1 MRKGAKE
8 MGDKLETCP
17 SCHGALI
24 EIDRYGE
31 LLLGCVECNRWTWRD
46 SETISML
53 LPDDD
58 LEALRKRV
66 KHG

>member
-1 MRKGAKE
+1 
-8 MGDKLETCP
+8 MGDKLGTCAACNGP
-17 SCHGALI
+17 QI

-46 SETISML
+46 SETISMS
-53 LPDDD
+53 LPEDD